1 MRTLQAVEAK
11 ARFTV
16 FLAKVKASKA
26 ASEARHYE
34 DMPHT
39 RPTTIRYQRMASQ
52 EQRG

>member
-1 MRTLQAVEAK
+1 MRTLQANEAK
-11 ARFTV
+11 ARITA
-16 FLAKVKASKA
+16 FLAKVNAGRE

-39 RPTTIRYQRMASQ
+39 VPTTIRYQRMAGQ